1 MGKPTAAGILA
12 LLSVLVFWAGPR
24 TAHGLPNP
32 STTYCTMLGYASQV
46 KTADAG
52 GQYGVCVFP
61 DKTSCGAWAF
71 LNGECGQA
79 RSYCEKKA
87 GGKISA
93 YSGSACPLELGQFKC
108 AMCTLPGGAT
118 CAEWDLVQGKCPKP
132 DAGKMQDTGPGE
144 SADDGGCTCT
154 AAAAPLPQLW
164 LLGLG
169 ALVLI
174 WRRGAGYL

>member
-1 MGKPTAAGILA
+1 MGKPAVGRISA
-12 LLSVLVFWAGPR
+12 LLAVLAFWAGPR

-32 STTYCTMLGYASQV
+32 STTYCITLGYTSQV
-46 KTADAG
+46 KTAAG

-61 DKTSCGAWAF
+61 DKTSCTEWAF

-79 RSYCEKKA
+79 HSYCEKKA

-93 YSGSACPLELGQFKC
+93 YSGSACPMELGQSKC

-118 CAEWDLVQGKCPKP
+118 CAEWDLFNGRCPKS
-132 DAGKMQDTGPGE
+132 DAGNNGPGE
-144 SADDGGCTCT
+144 SSGDSGCTY
-154 AAAAPLPQLW
+154 AAAATPLPQLW

-169 ALVLI
+169 ALLVI
-174 WRRGAGYL
+174 WRRSTGRL